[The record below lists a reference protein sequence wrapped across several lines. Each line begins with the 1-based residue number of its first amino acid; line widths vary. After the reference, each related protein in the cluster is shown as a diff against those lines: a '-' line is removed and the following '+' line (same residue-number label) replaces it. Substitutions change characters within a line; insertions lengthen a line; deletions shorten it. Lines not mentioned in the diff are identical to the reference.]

1 MGCMK
6 SCWLCIKQLF
16 CWNYKSEGLL
26 SSQQY
31 DLGGMGHLYT
41 VRRISSF
48 GRDILNKDDDTD
60 EIVFNTKCSTIV
72 TDNTSVPFTSRP
84 IPVQTVVEEQ
94 WQNYED
100 TLPKIDNRKLASPS
114 TKQKGRW
121 MKALGKVKKQDPSK
135 SKFAT
140 SSELKPT
147 DNGKQVGERIQE
159 LSPFKT
165 EVSGLSCQVKTS
177 PIALSTPD
185 LIKQGSKKINKIYL
199 DSPSVK
205 LGSTSDAST
214 LSISSNSWM
223 KSQSMQ
229 DVHLEPELPSSK
241 SKLNARDYGLNIS
254 LYPSKSQAQCNEDL
268 KQSDDVLGTDYT
280 YQEISLG
287 VVLFSMEFDNLTKKL
302 EVCIRKMLL
311 CGKGAENSSY
321 NPIIKMTILPEEKY
335 YKNSIVLPKN
345 LELNLDFKAKFP
357 ILDLKGKILR

>member
-185 LIKQGSKKINKIYL
+185 L
-199 DSPSVK
+199 
-205 LGSTSDAST
+205 
-214 LSISSNSWM
+214 
-223 KSQSMQ
+223 